1 MGKDLNT
8 IRRTAEVGGVMGVV
22 QEVQEIEVAGSLFE
36 EGNLTETKAAATAEI
51 AVKGHSTKTSPSN
64 DNGNG

>member
-1 MGKDLNT
+1 
-8 IRRTAEVGGVMGVV
+8 MGVV

-36 EGNLTETKAAATAEI
+36 EGNLTETKAAVTAEI